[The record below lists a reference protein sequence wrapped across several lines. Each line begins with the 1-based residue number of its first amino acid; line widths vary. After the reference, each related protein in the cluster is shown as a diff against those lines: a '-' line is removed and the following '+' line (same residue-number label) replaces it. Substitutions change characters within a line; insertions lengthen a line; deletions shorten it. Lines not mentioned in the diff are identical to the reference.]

1 MKKLFLKYLIA
12 LVLILFIISILISA
26 LMFYLINDGSKTH
39 KSQNQ
44 LNCIKLVGYNDKK
57 IQSNVVS
64 YELSN
69 GDENIISINSKERG
83 ISCQITVSIKGDK
96 KGTIYGTAKN
106 AFTLG
111 SSIIPVYIALWSS
124 EYKNGISINNL
135 PEASNYIADLNIFK
149 SIECSKSTG
158 GKAKYW
164 QAYVFWNFD
173 NKGWEYGSTQVM
185 YYDANAVLQK

>member
-1 MKKLFLKYLIA
+1 MKKLFVKYFIA
-12 LVLILFIISILISA
+12 LILILFALNILIST
-26 LMFYLINDGSKTH
+26 LLFYSIDNGIIIH
-39 KSQNQ
+39 KSHNQ
-44 LNCIKLVGYNDKK
+44 LNSMVGYNDKTTQNN
-57 IQSNVVS
+57 ILSD
-64 YELSN
+64 ELSN
-69 GDENIISINSKERG
+69 GNENIISINSKERG

-111 SSIIPVYIALWSS
+111 SSIIPVYIVLWSS
-124 EYKNGISINNL
+124 ESKNGISINNL
-135 PEASNYIADLNIFK
+135 PEASNYIGDLNIFK
-149 SIECSKSTG
+149 SIECSKGTG